1 MNLIKNVLI
10 KDFAPSVD
18 QFFTRT
24 QKNGKIAQGLCITCS
39 NRPHCVW
46 LENNKLLCEHFE

>member
-10 KDFAPSVD
+10 KDFAPKTD
-18 QFFTRT
+18 QSFTL
-24 QKNGKIAQGLCITCS
+24 KPEKLKIAQGLCITCS

-46 LENNKLLCEHFE
+46 LENNKLMCEHFD